1 MNIRVLDHVK
11 NLGVTMDSALV
22 LDKYVS
28 SVVKAAF
35 YRLISKLKNI
45 LCFKDLETIILAF
58 V

>member
-45 LCFKDLETIILAF
+45 LTLF
-58 V
+58 